1 MKGLP
6 CKNIELPLRRK
17 LSKPTHCNICK
28 IELTPKT
35 WKHYMGRIN
44 LRCKECIK
52 DKAKKYTARRKKA
65 LQQNKWF

>member
-28 IELTPKT
+28 IELTPKN

-44 LRCKECIK
+44 TRCKKCINK
-52 DKAKKYTARRKKA
+52 NVKEYNDKRKKA
-65 LQQNKWF
+65 LKQNKWF